1 MTRSSLMIYLF
12 FDDGFLTFDGLVI
25 EAFSDRGRSDRY
37 HLHYVNK
44 IEVETLNKRY
54 AGVRLA

>member
-1 MTRSSLMIYLF
+1 MIYLF